1 MRMRANKNRNFPRFL
16 ISGNKSGM
24 VEIKKSIGKTKTR
37 SRLGSA
43 TSPTHRFPHVKKVR
57 LRNSVPFQPLNART
71 VVRETHTRI

>member
-43 TSPTHRFPHVKKVR
+43 TSPTHRFSHVKKEIYAAAKQRSLSTVECAYCR
-57 LRNSVPFQPLNART
+57 ARDT
-71 VVRETHTRI
+71 Y